1 MEGTHSGRAEQQPG
15 RCCRR
20 HLCGASRG
28 RRRWIGSARIFRRA
42 RGRRRGCT
50 SRRSLSRRI
59 HVRDIIRGGRVLLS
73 VLLVIQLLVIEV
85 FLAVTFFL
93 LVPSHL
99 VVLLFL
105 LVCVHALR
113 AAGEPTRATGG
124 RGAGCGGS
132 PRRRRGTRRG
142 LVHPGVEEI
151 LDGVEGG

>member
-42 RGRRRGCT
+42 LGRRRGCT

-93 LVPSHL
+93 LVL
-99 VVLLFL
+99 TILKVLKVIVVIITFIVSGSVSVTLLL
-105 LVCVHALR
+105 Y
-113 AAGEPTRATGG
+113 
-124 RGAGCGGS
+124 
-132 PRRRRGTRRG
+132 
-142 LVHPGVEEI
+142 
-151 LDGVEGG
+151 